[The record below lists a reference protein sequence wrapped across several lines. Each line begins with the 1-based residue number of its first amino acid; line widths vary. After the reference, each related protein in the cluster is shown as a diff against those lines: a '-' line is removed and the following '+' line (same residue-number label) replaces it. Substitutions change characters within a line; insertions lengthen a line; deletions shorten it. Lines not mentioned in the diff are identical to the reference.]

1 MNISILSLLLLSI
14 INTINIINI
23 NAVMNNHVILI
34 KNKFLKLIL
43 FHDRKNMQLF
53 KEINYF
59 YKICYNKSIA
69 SVAYV
74 INEYN
79 NLPEEEKQI
88 IETIISLCY

>member
-1 MNISILSLLLLSI
+1 MNIPILSLLLLSV
-14 INTINIINI
+14 INIINI
-23 NAVMNNHVILI
+23 NAAMNNHVIII